1 MRTSSKDGKCDW
13 AGGRVRQFE
22 KGMCQ
27 AEQPIINI
35 VNTVFRDWRQNT
47 KSQFK

>member
-1 MRTSSKDGKCDW
+1 MRTSSKDGKCMTGLG
-13 AGGRVRQFE
+13 AGVRQFE

-47 KSQFK
+47 KSV